1 MERITSGGLQKLPLL
16 RSVEVKQQIRPIP
29 SLGMGLVFLR
39 VGEKIK
45 GGAERFLYGS
55 RESNATHDF
64 SRGKI
69 GHPPPRKA
77 AARVEKL
84 TPSIL

>member
-1 MERITSGGLQKLPLL
+1 MERIYSGGLPKLPLL

-55 RESNATHDF
+55 RESNATHDN
-64 SRGKI
+64 SHWNTIHGKQANACLL
-69 GHPPPRKA
+69 P
-77 AARVEKL
+77 
-84 TPSIL
+84 